1 MVFYHPFHARIY
13 TDFRHK
19 LYVSIFTI
27 EIHREIKFSDDA
39 GWRMRE
45 MEIRRVQVTGGASF
59 VVTLPKDWA
68 ESQKI
73 VKNDPVGLVVQPDG
87 TLLITKK
94 ITEDPEQRVKEI
106 DSSTIADPAFLFR
119 MLIGAYITGFTVIHI
134 TAKQRFPP
142 FVRTV
147 VRDFTRM
154 TIGQEVVEET
164 ETSITIK
171 DLLNPSEMPF
181 DNTLKRMFVI
191 IKNMHEDAITALDT
205 HNRSLA
211 MDVINRDTDVDRL
224 NWLIARQTNM
234 ILQNASL
241 SRKMGIS
248 PNMAMNYT
256 MISRITE
263 RVGDHAV
270 RIAEH
275 SLPIIDVDFDK
286 KFINAIKKSSA
297 LSLEIFDRS
306 IISFF
311 NADMKEAHRNIES
324 LTALEDICGDINNMV
339 LKQDALVALNIAYI
353 SESIRRAGEYAGDI
367 SETVINLLV
376 EDEITPSRAKIRK

>member
-1 MVFYHPFHARIY
+1 
-13 TDFRHK
+13 
-19 LYVSIFTI
+19 
-27 EIHREIKFSDDA
+27 
-39 GWRMRE
+39 

-73 VKNDPVGLVVQPDG
+73 AKNDPVGLIVQPDG
-87 TLLITKK
+87 TLLITKQ
-94 ITEDPEQRVKEI
+94 ITEEPVQRVKEI
-106 DSSTIADPAFLFR
+106 DSTAISDPAFLFR
-119 MLIGAYITGFTVIHI
+119 MLIGAYITGFTVIRI
-134 TAKQRFPP
+134 TTKVRFPP

-147 VRDFTRM
+147 VRDFTQM

-164 ETSITIK
+164 ESVITIK
-171 DLLNPSEMPF
+171 DLLNPSEMPY
-181 DNTLKRMFVI
+181 DNTIKRMFVI
-191 IKNMHEDAITALDT
+191 IKTMHEDAMTALET

-211 MDVINRDTDVDRL
+211 MDVIKRDTDADRL

-248 PNMAMNYT
+248 QNMAMNYYQL
-256 MISRITE
+256 SRIIE

-275 SLPIIDVDFDK
+275 SLPIIDVDFDR
-286 KFINAIKKSSA
+286 KFMNAIKKASA

-306 IISFF
+306 IVTFF

-324 LTALEDICGDINNMV
+324 ITALENICGEINNMV

-353 SESIRRAGEYAGDI
+353 SESIRRSGEYAGDI

-376 EDEITPSRAKIRK
+376 DNEIAPARTKRK

>member
-1 MVFYHPFHARIY
+1 
-13 TDFRHK
+13 
-19 LYVSIFTI
+19 
-27 EIHREIKFSDDA
+27 
-39 GWRMRE
+39 

-68 ESQKI
+68 EAQKI
-73 VKNDPVGLVVQPDG
+73 AKNDPVGLVVQPDG

-94 ITEDPEQRVKEI
+94 ITEEPVQRLKEI
-106 DSSTIADPAFLFR
+106 DSSTIADPSFLFR
-119 MLIGAYITGFTVIHI
+119 MLIGAYITGFTVIRI

-164 ETSITIK
+164 ETVITIK
-171 DLLNPSEMPF
+171 DLLNPAEMPF
-181 DNTLKRMFVI
+181 DNTLKRMVVI
-191 IKNMHEDAITALDT
+191 VKNMHEDAITALDT

-211 MDVINRDTDVDRL
+211 MDVINRDTDADRL

-241 SRKMGIS
+241 FRKMGIS
-248 PNMAMNYT
+248 QNMAMNYY
-256 MISRITE
+256 MLSRIIE

-270 RIAEH
+270 RIAER
-275 SLPIIDVDFDK
+275 SLPILELDFDK
-286 KFINAIKKSSA
+286 KFMNAIRKSSA
-297 LSLEIFDRS
+297 LSMEIFTRS
-306 IISFF
+306 IVSFF

-324 LTALEDICGDINNMV
+324 ITALENICGEINNMV

-376 EDEITPSRAKIRK
+376 ENEIAPSRAKIRK

>member
-1 MVFYHPFHARIY
+1 VR
-13 TDFRHK
+13 D
-19 LYVSIFTI
+19 
-27 EIHREIKFSDDA
+27 
-39 GWRMRE
+39 

-68 ESQKI
+68 EGQKI
-73 VKNDPVGLVVQPDG
+73 AKNDPLGMIVQPDG
-87 TLLITKK
+87 ALLITKK
-94 ITEDPEQRVKEI
+94 ITEDPVQRLKEI
-106 DSSTIADPAFLFR
+106 DSSTLADPSFLFR
-119 MLIGAYITGFTVIHI
+119 MLIGAYITGFTVIRI
-134 TAKQRFPP
+134 TTKGRFPP

-147 VRDFTRM
+147 VRDFTQM

-164 ETSITIK
+164 GTTITIK
-171 DLLNPSEMPF
+171 DLLNPAEMPF
-181 DNTLKRMFVI
+181 DNTLKRMFVV
-191 IKNMHEDAITALDT
+191 IKTMHEDAVTALET

-211 MDVINRDTDVDRL
+211 MDVVNRDTDADRL

-241 SRKMGIS
+241 SRKMGVS
-248 PNMAMNYT
+248 PNMAMNYY
-256 MISRITE
+256 MLSRIIE

-286 KFINAIKKSSA
+286 KFMNAIKKSSA

-306 IISFF
+306 IVSFF

-324 LTALEDICGDINNMV
+324 ITALENICGDINNMV

-376 EDEITPSRAKIRK
+376 ENEIGSARTKVRK

>member
-1 MVFYHPFHARIY
+1 M
-13 TDFRHK
+13 
-19 LYVSIFTI
+19 S
-27 EIHREIKFSDDA
+27 
-39 GWRMRE
+39 G

-68 ESQKI
+68 EAQNI
-73 VKNDPVGLVVQPDG
+73 RKNDPVGLVAQPDG

-94 ITEDPEQRVKEI
+94 ITEDPIQRVKEI
-106 DSSTIADPAFLFR
+106 DSTAITDPAFLFR
-119 MLIGAYITGFTVIHI
+119 MLIGAYITGFTVIRI
-134 TAKQRFPP
+134 TTKVRFPP

-147 VRDFTRM
+147 VRDFTQM

-171 DLLNPSEMPF
+171 DLLNPAEMPY

-191 IKNMHEDAITALDT
+191 IKTMHEDAITALET

-211 MDVINRDTDVDRL
+211 MDVIKRDTDADRL
-224 NWLIARQTNM
+224 NWLIARQTTM

-241 SRKMGIS
+241 SRKMGIT
-248 PNMAMNYT
+248 PNMATNYY
-256 MISRITE
+256 MLSRIIE

-286 KFINAIKKSSA
+286 KFMNAIRKASA

-306 IISFF
+306 IITFF

-324 LTALEDICGDINNMV
+324 ITALENICGEINNMV

-376 EDEITPSRAKIRK
+376 DNEIAPHPVKGRK

>member
-1 MVFYHPFHARIY
+1 VVR
-13 TDFRHK
+13 D
-19 LYVSIFTI
+19 L
-27 EIHREIKFSDDA
+27 
-39 GWRMRE
+39 
-45 MEIRRVQVTGGASF
+45 EIRRVQVTGGASF

-68 ESQKI
+68 EAQKI
-73 VKNDPVGLVVQPDG
+73 AKNDPVGLVVQPDG

-94 ITEDPEQRVKEI
+94 ITEEPVQRLKEI
-106 DSSTIADPAFLFR
+106 DSSTIADPSFLFR
-119 MLIGAYITGFTVIHI
+119 MLIGAYITGFTVIRI
-134 TAKQRFPP
+134 TTKQRFPP

-164 ETSITIK
+164 ETVVTIK
-171 DLLNPSEMPF
+171 DLLNPAEMPF
-181 DNTLKRMFVI
+181 DNTLKRMVVI

-211 MDVINRDTDVDRL
+211 MDVINRDTDADRL

-248 PNMAMNYT
+248 PNMAMNYC
-256 MISRITE
+256 MLSRIIE

-270 RIAEH
+270 RIADR
-275 SLPIIDVDFDK
+275 SLPILEVDFDK
-286 KFINAIKKSSA
+286 KFMNAIRKSSA
-297 LSLEIFDRS
+297 LSMEIFTRS
-306 IISFF
+306 IVSFF

-324 LTALEDICGDINNMV
+324 ITALENLCGEINNMV

-376 EDEITPSRAKIRK
+376 ENEIAPVRVKIRK

>member
-1 MVFYHPFHARIY
+1 M
-13 TDFRHK
+13 
-19 LYVSIFTI
+19 S
-27 EIHREIKFSDDA
+27 
-39 GWRMRE
+39 G

-68 ESQKI
+68 EAQKI
-73 VKNDPVGLVVQPDG
+73 RKNDPVGLIVQPDG

-94 ITEDPEQRVKEI
+94 ITEDPIQRVKEI
-106 DSSTIADPAFLFR
+106 DSTAITDPAFLFR
-119 MLIGAYITGFTVIHI
+119 MLIGAYITGFTVIRI
-134 TAKQRFPP
+134 TTKVRFPP

-147 VRDFTRM
+147 VRDFTQM

-164 ETSITIK
+164 ETAITIK
-171 DLLNPSEMPF
+171 DLLNPAEMPY

-191 IKNMHEDAITALDT
+191 IKTMHEDAITALET

-211 MDVINRDTDVDRL
+211 MDVIKRDTDADRL
-224 NWLIARQTNM
+224 NWLIARQTTM

-248 PNMAMNYT
+248 PNMATNYY
-256 MISRITE
+256 MLSRIIE

-286 KFINAIKKSSA
+286 KFMNAIRKASA

-306 IISFF
+306 IITFF

-324 LTALEDICGDINNMV
+324 ITALENICGEINNMV

-376 EDEITPSRAKIRK
+376 DNEIAPHPVKGRK

>member
-1 MVFYHPFHARIY
+1 M
-13 TDFRHK
+13 
-19 LYVSIFTI
+19 S
-27 EIHREIKFSDDA
+27 
-39 GWRMRE
+39 G

-73 VKNDPVGLVVQPDG
+73 AKNDPVGLIVQPDG
-87 TLLITKK
+87 TLLITKQ
-94 ITEDPEQRVKEI
+94 ITEEPVQRVKEI
-106 DSSTIADPAFLFR
+106 DSTAIADPAFLFR
-119 MLIGAYITGFTVIHI
+119 MLIGAYITGFTVIRI
-134 TAKQRFPP
+134 TTKVRFPP

-147 VRDFTRM
+147 VRDFTQM

-164 ETSITIK
+164 ESVITIK
-171 DLLNPSEMPF
+171 DLLNPSEMPY
-181 DNTLKRMFVI
+181 DNTIKRMFVI
-191 IKNMHEDAITALDT
+191 IKTMHEDAMTALET

-211 MDVINRDTDVDRL
+211 MDVIKRDTDADRL

-248 PNMAMNYT
+248 QNMAMNYYQL
-256 MISRITE
+256 SRIIE

-275 SLPIIDVDFDK
+275 SLPIIDVDFDR
-286 KFINAIKKSSA
+286 KFTNAIKKASA

-306 IISFF
+306 IVTFF

-324 LTALEDICGDINNMV
+324 IMALENICGDINNMV

-353 SESIRRAGEYAGDI
+353 SESIRRSGEYAGDI

-376 EDEITPSRAKIRK
+376 DNEIAPARVKGRK

>member
-1 MVFYHPFHARIY
+1 M
-13 TDFRHK
+13 
-19 LYVSIFTI
+19 S
-27 EIHREIKFSDDA
+27 
-39 GWRMRE
+39 G

-68 ESQKI
+68 EAQDI
-73 VKNDPVGLVVQPDG
+73 RKNDPVGLVAQPDG

-94 ITEDPEQRVKEI
+94 ITEDPIQRVKEI
-106 DSSTIADPAFLFR
+106 DSTAITDPAFLFR
-119 MLIGAYITGFTVIHI
+119 MLIGAYITGFTVIRI
-134 TAKQRFPP
+134 TTKVRFPP

-147 VRDFTRM
+147 VRDFTQM

-171 DLLNPSEMPF
+171 DLLNPAEMPY

-191 IKNMHEDAITALDT
+191 IKTMHEDAITALET

-211 MDVINRDTDVDRL
+211 MDVIKRDTDADRL
-224 NWLIARQTNM
+224 NWLIARQTTM

-241 SRKMGIS
+241 SRKMGIT
-248 PNMAMNYT
+248 PNMATNYY
-256 MISRITE
+256 MLSRIIE

-286 KFINAIKKSSA
+286 KFMSAIRKASA

-306 IISFF
+306 IITFF

-324 LTALEDICGDINNMV
+324 ITALEDICGEINNMV

-376 EDEITPSRAKIRK
+376 DNEIAPHIVKGRK